1 MVSNRTRSYSSV
13 VLNMFY
19 LVQLIPI
26 VVLVSTLDLEHVVLA
41 ADAHGFVID
50 CLVIPAAGWYVSL

>member
-1 MVSNRTRSYSSV
+1 
-13 VLNMFY
+13 MFY